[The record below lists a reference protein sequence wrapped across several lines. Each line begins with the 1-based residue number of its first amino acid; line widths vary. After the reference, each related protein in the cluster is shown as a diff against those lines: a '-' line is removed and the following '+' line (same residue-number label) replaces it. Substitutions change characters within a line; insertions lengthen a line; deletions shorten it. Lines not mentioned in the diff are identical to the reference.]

1 MNHPAD
7 FENICFC
14 TLQDTCGGP
23 DTELKLDMTHSQMLG
38 KIEYTLPA
46 KF

>member
-1 MNHPAD
+1 MASRKQLDDNDDDDD
-7 FENICFC
+7 F
-14 TLQDTCGGP
+14 LSY
-23 DTELKLDMTHSQMLG
+23 MTHSQMLG